1 MIRICIV
8 EDDESIRQL
17 LKLTLENFQYE
28 IVDFDNGADA
38 HEYLLNHKVD
48 LAILDLMLPRMNG
61 YEILKQMRQK
71 KLNKETPV
79 IILSAKDQEVD
90 KIMGLDLGAD
100 DYMTKPFSV
109 LELAARIRTL
119 LRRTKKESDT
129 IEQGILR
136 IDGDQRIVH
145 VQDQV
150 VELTFKEF
158 ELLKYLA
165 SNAGRA
171 ISREELLNQV
181 WGYDFVGETR
191 TLDVHINSLRKK
203 LGPIGRNYIKSVR
216 QLGYRFSTGDSNA

>member
-1 MIRICIV
+1 M
-8 EDDESIRQL
+8 
-17 LKLTLENFQYE
+17 
-28 IVDFDNGADA
+28 
-38 HEYLLNHKVD
+38 
-48 LAILDLMLPRMNG
+48 
-61 YEILKQMRQK
+61 
-71 KLNKETPV
+71 
-79 IILSAKDQEVD
+79 
-90 KIMGLDLGAD
+90 
-100 DYMTKPFSV
+100 
-109 LELAARIRTL
+109 
-119 LRRTKKESDT
+119 
-129 IEQGILR
+129 R
-136 IDGDQRIVH
+136 IDVDQRIVH